1 MVKSSDSIATKA
13 ESGTAP
19 AQQIF
24 QLNPSSPEEVKN
36 NNLLLQKF
44 VESTNSQLA
53 VLQNQSSHALAV
65 AEKSLSLVAHLQK
78 ESSALRAEVVELQQ
92 LTVDLQQQLL
102 SKGTKMEGGVAA
114 LSPFSS
120 NWKVEEGISKEA
132 EKFFKLP
139 PLPSYNGKSDPELW
153 IRQVED
159 SMKALGVSPDHYV
172 NILPKLVLQL
182 DGGALEWW
190 FSSWGRPDAPHLEDW
205 SVFRQDFLRAFGNP
219 IKALEAREK
228 LSSMKHQSSVQN
240 YVAYF
245 RSLVRQIP
253 DLADSEA
260 YHSFKRN
267 LKPFI
272 RKKIYEH
279 EAVLG
284 KELDLDTLISFALTV
299 EKIHQ
304 DSNSNPSPPAGPGPG
319 KDRSGVRC
327 HKCGQLGHLARNCKS
342 SKASPEGH

>member
-1 MVKSSDSIATKA
+1 M
-13 ESGTAP
+13 
-19 AQQIF
+19 
-24 QLNPSSPEEVKN
+24 
-36 NNLLLQKF
+36 
-44 VESTNSQLA
+44 ESTNSQLV

-65 AEKSLSLVAHLQK
+65 ARKSLSLIAHLQK
-78 ESSALRAEVVELQQ
+78 ESSALRAEVAELQQ